1 MWDGDIWKEWGA
13 AEERSWLMCVNL
25 FGCGAAYSCYGNV
38 SPDSQFGLDD
48 VEEVGSLDEYGTV
61 GTSAEGV
68 LLGVLEDIAQGI
80 VIPPLE
86 QEMMAAACAEV
97 QSCTSCESVFEFLL
111 HLQVILFHYLVGPL

>member
-1 MWDGDIWKEWGA
+1 MAHVCEPFRLRIH
-13 AEERSWLMCVNL
+13 L
-25 FGCGAAYSCYGNV
+25 SCYGND
-38 SPDSQFGLDD
+38 SPDLQFGLDD

-61 GTSAEGV
+61 GTSAERV
-68 LLGVLEDIAQGI
+68 LLGVLENIAQGI

-86 QEMMAAACAEV
+86 QEMMAATCAEV